1 MSKEE
6 IIQKILSDAAEQRAA
21 IDKTIGEVKSDIVQ
35 LNVRRFENL
44 MMNIIKYK
52 WSVQYSDAFFIC
64 YVIGPDYDTCPS
76 APYSWYMAVVNGR
89 LDKFMEINCLTDAH
103 MYCSSDGYETARVEI
118 LKRRLDIAEQLLLS
132 DDDILVWCF
141 RNVDV
146 K

>member
-1 MSKEE
+1 MNKEE
-6 IIQKILSDAAEQRAA
+6 IIQKVLSDAAEQRAA
-21 IDKTIGEVKSDIVQ
+21 IDKIISEVKSDIVQ

-44 MMNIIKYK
+44 MMKYK

-89 LDKFMEINCLTDAH
+89 LGKFMEINRLTDAH
-103 MYCSSDGYETARVEI
+103 MYCSSDGYETARAEI

-132 DDDILVWCF
+132 DEDILVWCF